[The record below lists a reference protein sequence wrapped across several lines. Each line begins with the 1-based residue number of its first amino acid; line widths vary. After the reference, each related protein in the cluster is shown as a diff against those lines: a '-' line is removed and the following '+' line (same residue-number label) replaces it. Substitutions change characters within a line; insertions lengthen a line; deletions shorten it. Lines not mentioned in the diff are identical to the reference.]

1 MNVSIAPIIGGIF
14 LASLT
19 LLCGV
24 FGLMTVKEL
33 LDNGFSFRY
42 WEPIIPAVFIGLLA
56 WLIYLFGWVV
66 F

>member
-1 MNVSIAPIIGGIF
+1 MSIAPIMGGIF

-19 LLCGV
+19 FLCFL
-24 FGLMTVKEL
+24 FGAMTVKEF

-42 WEPIIPAVFIGLLA
+42 WEPIIPAGFIGLLA

>member
-1 MNVSIAPIIGGIF
+1 MPIAPIMGGIF

-19 LLCGV
+19 LLCGL
-24 FGLMTVKEL
+24 FGAMTVEEF

-42 WEPIIPAVFIGLLA
+42 WEPIIPAGFIGLLA